1 MNIKLLLRIYAGLM
15 AIMLL
20 GGVFAPEAMME
31 GFGMSYTKEVVP
43 ILHFALMGQALFAFV
58 TFCLTNWLEADLQK
72 VATTYTGIALV
83 PVLVNTYLLINTNRP
98 ACFKAPF
105 IINCMSV
112 LPISS
117 GVAYLII
124 SLSP

>member
-83 PVLVNTYLLINTNRP
+83 PVLINTYHAISGLVPLVGAFYVENTIWVTF
-98 ACFKAPF
+98 A
-105 IINCMSV
+105 V
-112 LPISS
+112 LFFVY
-117 GVAYLII
+117 GKK
-124 SLSP
+124 